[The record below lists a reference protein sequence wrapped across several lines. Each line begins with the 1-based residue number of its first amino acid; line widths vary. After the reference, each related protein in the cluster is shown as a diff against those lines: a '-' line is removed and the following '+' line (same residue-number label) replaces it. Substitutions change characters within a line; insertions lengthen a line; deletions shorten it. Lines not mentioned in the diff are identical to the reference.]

1 MNKVLFFV
9 MIGIFSHNL
18 ANAQLGLR
26 LGANLAKFNVNNDIE
41 QNSKFGLSGGVY
53 LRVNLAGRLFL
64 QPEFNLTQHGSKQDL
79 NDGDYSSV
87 TINYMQIPILL
98 KYVFGDV
105 EGTSVFVQGGP
116 YFSKGVGNIKLKDCI
131 NGDCNTDKINFEDV
145 NFNLKKGDV
154 GLMLGA
160 GVNVT
165 NKIFADIRVGLGI
178 SNISEIDD
186 YDIRNTAINFG
197 VGYTF

>member
-1 MNKVLFFV
+1 MRRFLILAVFGLL
-9 MIGIFSHNL
+9 IFNVAHS
-18 ANAQLGLR
+18 QLGLR

-64 QPEFNLTQHGSKQDL
+64 QPEFNLTQHGSKEDL
-79 NDGDYSSV
+79 NDGDYSAV

-105 EGTSVFVQGGP
+105 EGTSFFVQGGP
-116 YFSKGVGNIKLKDCI
+116 YFSKGVGKIKLKDCI
-131 NGDCNTDKINFEDV
+131 NGDCNTDKINFDDV

-197 VGYTF
+197 VGYTL